1 MLAGQQNWIEN
12 YFSKDIIA
20 TNRFGQNRKIGSL
33 RKFITAR
40 KRSLGQG
47 NVFTPISDSVHGEGV
62 SLTETPHGQ
71 RPPVDRNPLPGQGPL
86 WTETPLYRAPWT
98 ETPCTETPAQIPLDR
113 DSLHADPP
121 AQSPLDRD
129 PLDKT
134 PLRQRSYWNAFLF
147 KIVATLHNQGNNLQ
161 SNRRIVLLNI

>member
-47 NVFTPISDSVHGEGV
+47 NVFTPISDSVHGEGGY
-62 SLTETPHGQ
+62 P
-71 RPPVDRNPLPGQGPL
+71 
-86 WTETPLYRAPWT
+86 
-98 ETPCTETPAQIPLDR
+98 
-113 DSLHADPP
+113 
-121 AQSPLDRD
+121 
-129 PLDKT
+129 
-134 PLRQRSYWNAFLF
+134 
-147 KIVATLHNQGNNLQ
+147 
-161 SNRRIVLLNI
+161 